1 MTGYLGMDLPRF
13 IAIVR
18 ARRWLIV
25 GIVVCAAG
33 LTLVWSLSQPSRY
46 TASADLLFGH
56 TTSADAVITGGAT
69 DTTDIPDRTAAT
81 NLALASLDTVAT
93 NVKRGFRGSA
103 SAEDLKDAVTV
114 AAQGDSDVVT
124 VTAEWDSPSQ
134 AAAIANAFATEIV
147 RLRRATE
154 RAGIQRAIDALTARI
169 PASPNTPAQTALADS
184 LNAKIADLEALK
196 QSADGNVNVV
206 ERATPPEHRS
216 SPKPLRNAVIA
227 GFVALILA
235 IFIVVLLAR
244 FDDRIADE
252 EELAEL
258 MGASVLARIPEVG
271 RSRRPTHIWTPQQ
284 DPGFLE
290 SFEFLRLN
298 LQLTA
303 RDGDS
308 QVVAV
313 TSPAAADGKS
323 TVVGWLARS
332 LALSGAEVMAVDLD
346 LRKPELHAYLNT
358 PREPGSGVLDAL
370 FASAD
375 DHDADRQRLLTDGH
389 DETHGDPRSTL
400 ADGEGQANGE
410 GQASGRRVYSEADIT
425 AGLVELARVAGN
437 ARRAARA
444 LRVSGRDISESTLR
458 RWKDVHAELYD
469 EIRSSRTRG
478 TVVAPHLRVLTGSR
492 HELASGLIA
501 RERLRQ
507 LFDHLRE
514 DADFVLVDTVPVSTV
529 ADASAVAAAADGVI
543 LVVDLERAR
552 RRELLTAKRQLTNA
566 RAKIIGI
573 VINRPSADV
582 PVYYLPQE
590 ARAPEPG
597 LAR

>member
-18 ARRWLIV
+18 ARRWLITA
-25 GIVVCAAG
+25 IVVSAAG
-33 LTLVWSLSQPSRY
+33 LALVWSLSQSSRY

-56 TTSADAVITGGAT
+56 TTSADAIITGGAT
-69 DTTDIPDRTAAT
+69 DTTDVPDRTAAT
-81 NLALASLDTVAT
+81 NLALASLDTVAA

-103 SAEDLKDAVTV
+103 TAQDLKDAVTV

-124 VTAEWDSPSQ
+124 VTAEWDSPTQ

-147 RLRRATE
+147 NLRRQTE
-154 RAGIQRAIDALTARI
+154 RAGIQRAIDALSARVPPTPKTPAETAR
-169 PASPNTPAQTALADS
+169 ADS
-184 LNAKIADLEALK
+184 LNAKIGDLEALK

-206 ERATPPEHRS
+206 ERATPPDHRS

-227 GFVALILA
+227 GFVAMILA
-235 IFIVVLLAR
+235 IFVALLLAR

-252 EELAEL
+252 EELTAL

-271 RSRRPTHIWTPQQ
+271 RSRRPTHIWTPAQ
-284 DPGFLE
+284 DPAFLE

-298 LQLTA
+298 LQLTSH
-303 RDGDS
+303 DGDS
-308 QVVAV
+308 QVLAV

-358 PREPGSGVLDAL
+358 PREPGGGVLDAL
-370 FASAD
+370 LAASAD
-375 DHDADRQRLLTDGH
+375 DRDSDQLRLVRDGNG
-389 DETHGDPRSTL
+389 ESHGDPRATP
-400 ADGEGQANGE
+400 GNGE
-410 GQASGRRVYSEADIT
+410 QQAPGRRVYNDDDIT
-425 AGLVELARVAGN
+425 AGLVELARLSGN
-437 ARRAARA
+437 ARRAARS
-444 LRVSGRDISESTLR
+444 LRAAGRDISESTLR
-458 RWKDVHAELYD
+458 RWKDTHAETYD
-469 EIRSSRTRG
+469 KIRAARTRG
-478 TVVAPHLRVLTGSR
+478 AVVAPHLRVLTGSR

-507 LFDHLRE
+507 LFDQLRE

-573 VINRPSADV
+573 VINRPSADF
-582 PVYYLPQE
+582 PVYYLPE
-590 ARAPEPG
+590 EDVAPERG
-597 LAR
+597 VSRR